1 MPVRVFFSAEL
12 KENQKEI
19 LRKAGFEPVSIPLIK
34 TIPVEFSTEEVLAFS
49 PNFVIISSKNG
60 VKHFFSRIPP
70 EKLKSSRFIAVGS
83 STAKKL
89 EELSI
94 EPLIPENFSGEG
106 LVELLKTIDLT
117 GKKFLIVR
125 PKVARK
131 VVSEFLREKGAE
143 VKEVIVYETVTNEDA
158 REELIREIVKGFDIL
173 AFTSPSTF
181 KSFQKLSGEKGKGI
195 LSKGKIIPIGHVTQ
209 KAIEKE
215 GFKVWKVPSNYTI
228 DGIVNLI
235 LQGGSDADREISGTE
250 A

>member
-12 KENQKEI
+12 KEDQKEI
-19 LRKAGFEPVSIPLIK
+19 LRKAGFEPVSIPLIR
-34 TIPVEFSTEEVLAFS
+34 TIPVEFSKEEVLAFS
-49 PNFVIISSKNG
+49 PDFVIISSKNG

-70 EKLKSSRFIAVGS
+70 ERFKSSKFIAVGS

-106 LVELLKTIDLT
+106 LVELLNSIDLD

-131 VVSEFLREKGAE
+131 LVSEFLKKSGAE
-143 VKEVIVYETVTNEDA
+143 VKEVVVYETVANEDIKETLTA
-158 REELIREIVKGFDIL
+158 EINRGLEIL
-173 AFTSPSTF
+173 AFTSPSNF
-181 KSFQKLSGEKGKGI
+181 KSFLRLTGEREREV
-195 LSKGKIIPIGHVTQ
+195 LNKGKIVPIGHVTQ

-215 GFKVWKVPSNYTI
+215 GFKIWKVPVEYTVKGII
-228 DGIVNLI
+228 DLIVKVNK
-235 LQGGSDADREISGTE
+235 GGRNGRP
-250 A
+250 

>member
-19 LRKAGFEPVSIPLIK
+19 LRKTGFEPVSIPLIR
-34 TIPVEFSTEEVLAFS
+34 TIPVEFSMEEVLAFS

-70 EKLKSSRFIAVGS
+70 EKFKSSRFIAVGS

-106 LVELLKTIDLT
+106 LVELLNSIDLD

-131 VVSEFLREKGAE
+131 LVSEFLKKSGAE
-143 VKEVIVYETVTNEDA
+143 VKEVVVYETVANEDIKETLTA
-158 REELIREIVKGFDIL
+158 EINKDFEIL
-173 AFTSPSTF
+173 AFTSPSNF
-181 KSFQKLSGEKGKGI
+181 KSFLRLTGEKGREI
-195 LSKGKIIPIGHVTQ
+195 LNKGKIVPIGHVTQ

-215 GFKVWKVPSNYTI
+215 GFKIWKVPVEYTVKGII
-228 DGIVNLI
+228 DLIVKAI
-235 LQGGSDADREISGTE
+235 KGGRNGRS
-250 A
+250 

>member
-19 LRKAGFEPVSIPLIK
+19 LRKAGFEPVSIPLIR
-34 TIPVEFSTEEVLAFS
+34 TIPVEFSMEEVLAFS

-70 EKLKSSRFIAVGS
+70 EKFKSSRFIAVGS

-106 LVELLKTIDLT
+106 LVELLNSIDLD

-131 VVSEFLREKGAE
+131 LVSEFLKKSGAE
-143 VKEVIVYETVTNEDA
+143 VKEVVVYETVANEDIKETLMA
-158 REELIREIVKGFDIL
+158 EINKDFEIL
-173 AFTSPSTF
+173 AFTSPSNF
-181 KSFQKLSGEKGKGI
+181 KSFLRLTGEKGREI
-195 LSKGKIIPIGHVTQ
+195 LNKGKIVPIGHVTQ

-215 GFKVWKVPSNYTI
+215 GFKVWKVPMEYTVEGII
-228 DGIVNLI
+228 DLIVT
-235 LQGGSDADREISGTE
+235 SSPH
-250 A
+250 

>member
-12 KENQKEI
+12 KGNQKEI

-34 TIPVEFSTEEVLAFS
+34 TVPVEFSVEEVLAFS
-49 PNFVIISSKNG
+49 PEFVVISSKNG

-70 EKLKSSRFIAVGS
+70 EKIKSSRFIAVGS

-94 EPLIPENFSGEG
+94 KPLIPENFSGEG
-106 LVELLKTIDLT
+106 LVKLLNSMDLD

-131 VVSEFLREKGAE
+131 LVSEFLKKTGAE
-143 VKEVIVYETVTNEDA
+143 VKEVVVYETVVNEDMK
-158 REELIREIVKGFDIL
+158 ETLIAEINKGFEIL
-173 AFTSPSTF
+173 AFTSPSNF
-181 KSFQKLSGEKGKGI
+181 KSFLKLAGEKGREV
-195 LSKGKIIPIGHVTQ
+195 LNKGKIVSIGHVTQ

-215 GFKVWKVPSNYTI
+215 GFEVWKVPMEYTVEGII
-228 DGIVNLI
+228 DLIVKTAE
-235 LQGGSDADREISGTE
+235 GDS
-250 A
+250 

>member
-12 KENQKEI
+12 KEDQKEI
-19 LRKAGFEPVSIPLIK
+19 LRKTGFEPVSIPLIR
-34 TIPVEFSTEEVLAFS
+34 TIPVEFSMEEVLAFS
-49 PNFVIISSKNG
+49 PDFVIISSKNG

-70 EKLKSSRFIAVGS
+70 EKFKSSRFIAVGS

-106 LVELLKTIDLT
+106 LVELLNSIDLD

-131 VVSEFLREKGAE
+131 LVSEFLKKSGAE
-143 VKEVIVYETVTNEDA
+143 VKEVVVYETVANEDIKETLMA
-158 REELIREIVKGFDIL
+158 EINRGFEIL
-173 AFTSPSTF
+173 AFTSPSNF
-181 KSFQKLSGEKGKGI
+181 KSFLRLTGEKGREI
-195 LSKGKIIPIGHVTQ
+195 LNKGKIVPIGHVTQ

-215 GFKVWKVPSNYTI
+215 GFKIWKVPVEYTVKGII
-228 DGIVNLI
+228 DLIVKVN
-235 LQGGSDADREISGTE
+235 REHSQQLL
-250 A
+250 

>member
-19 LRKAGFEPVSIPLIK
+19 LRKAGFEPVSIPLIR
-34 TIPVEFSTEEVLAFS
+34 TIPVEFSMEEVLAFS

-70 EKLKSSRFIAVGS
+70 EKFKSSTFIAVGS

-106 LVELLKTIDLT
+106 LVELLNSMDLD

-131 VVSEFLREKGAE
+131 LVSEFLRKSGAE
-143 VKEVIVYETVTNEDA
+143 VKEVVVYETVANEDIKETLMA
-158 REELIREIVKGFDIL
+158 EINRGFEIL
-173 AFTSPSTF
+173 AFTSPSNF
-181 KSFQKLSGEKGKGI
+181 KSFLRLTGERGREV
-195 LSKGKIIPIGHVTQ
+195 LNKGKIVPIGHVTQ
-209 KAIEKE
+209 KVIEKE
-215 GFKVWKVPSNYTI
+215 GFKIWKVPVEYTVRGII
-228 DGIVNLI
+228 DLIVKVN
-235 LQGGSDADREISGTE
+235 REHSQQLL
-250 A
+250 